1 MKPTKGAFVI
11 GLVFTTTSFAMD
23 FDRHQG
29 FEDAAP
35 PQAPYRPLT
44 REDLEALGCEE
55 DPRVTERLYKL
66 SKKDENAPVP
76 DNLNERL
83 DYFLN
88 AGGMPIAPGGR
99 PLGQQRDEDL
109 RPPTPREREMQFQ
122 DRLREQIAELQ
133 KKLAELEEQAKQQQQ
148 QPLRQSLYLNKL
160 SPLLLEHLN
169 RSKSEMELRSGFKMM
184 EKIERNEFDSYID
197 KLRRRN
203 KLRGSKL
210 ELQLYN
216 SELEFQKVP
225 EFESLKRLREEMKR
239 HSERLEEQRFDS
251 SLFEK
256 SSLENPAG
264 LMTVGVMG
272 VRDYGSDDPEFN
284 ELMQQL
290 EQRQLKLKQLSPG
303 LLESL
308 RARKSFSSDD
318 MAGDDMAEGKEKESV
333 LPADPERKALDE
345 QMEQIRRDIQML
357 EDCLRPD
364 VLA

>member
-1 MKPTKGAFVI
+1 M
-11 GLVFTTTSFAMD
+11 
-23 FDRHQG
+23 
-29 FEDAAP
+29 
-35 PQAPYRPLT
+35 
-44 REDLEALGCEE
+44 
-55 DPRVTERLYKL
+55 TERLYKL

-76 DNLNERL
+76 DNLGERL

-88 AGGMPIAPGGR
+88 AGGMPIAPGGN

-133 KKLAELEEQAKQQQQ
+133 KKLAELEAQAQQQQ
-148 QPLRQSLYLNKL
+148 APLRQSLYLNKI
-160 SPLLLEHLN
+160 SPRLLEQLQMN
-169 RSKSEMELRSGFKMM
+169 QSEMELRSTFKMM
-184 EKIERNEFDSYID
+184 EKVQRNPIESYLEEYRRQRRLGGKALDLMNRSQFEMHEIPKHEFRA
-197 KLRRRN
+197 LR
-203 KLRGSKL
+203 K
-210 ELQLYN
+210 
-216 SELEFQKVP
+216 
-225 EFESLKRLREEMKR
+225 LREEMKR
-239 HSERLEEQRFDS
+239 SEERFEEQRFDP

-256 SSLENPAG
+256 SSIENPSG

-284 ELMQQL
+284 ELMQRL
-290 EQRQLKLKQLSPG
+290 EQRERKLKQLSPG

-318 MAGDDMAEGKEKESV
+318 TAGFDDAEGKEKESV
-333 LPADPERKALDE
+333 LPANPERKALEE